1 MRYYNNII
9 IIICIFL
16 NKFSFYKGN
25 DSLFL
30 NITLHICGQAKILKA
45 NFIDFDVSNSQV
57 YDRFNA
63 LIQRNS
69 YLIEMA
75 KELANTISF
84 VLLMQLFL
92 SSILLCIMGEYF
104 MPFIIDL
111 QKNRVI
117 KRKRNRN
124 SHIYSKCKYFI
135 SGFQFILAL
144 KRNDAVMMG
153 KSFMVL
159 CTFLTQLTVYSFV
172 GDYLK
177 SQMEDIGLFIYQS
190 VWYDLPAKLTKNL
203 IFVIMRAQSP
213 VKLQAGNFIVVN
225 LATYMSILKT
235 SISYLSVL
243 RVMVE
248 T

>member
-1 MRYYNNII
+1 V
-9 IIICIFL
+9 
-16 NKFSFYKGN
+16 
-25 DSLFL
+25 
-30 NITLHICGQAKILKA
+30 KILKTS
-45 NFIDFDVSNSQV
+45 FIDFDVSSSQV

-63 LIQRNS
+63 LIKRMS
-69 YLIEMA
+69 YLIDMA
-75 KELANTISF
+75 KELANAISF

-104 MPFIIDL
+104 MLFRFYNKFI
-111 QKNRVI
+111 KHI
-117 KRKRNRN
+117 KKLLNKERD
-124 SHIYSKCKYFI
+124 SHIYQIFIKYKYSV
-135 SGFQFILAL
+135 SGFQFILAF
-144 KRNDAVMMG
+144 KMNDIVMMG
-153 KSFMVL
+153 KSLTVL

-177 SQMEDIGLFIYQS
+177 SQMEEVGLFIYQS
-190 VWYDLPAKLTKNL
+190 VWYDLPEKLSKNL
-203 IFVIMRAQSP
+203 IFIIMRAQSP

-235 SISYLSVL
+235 SMSYLSVL